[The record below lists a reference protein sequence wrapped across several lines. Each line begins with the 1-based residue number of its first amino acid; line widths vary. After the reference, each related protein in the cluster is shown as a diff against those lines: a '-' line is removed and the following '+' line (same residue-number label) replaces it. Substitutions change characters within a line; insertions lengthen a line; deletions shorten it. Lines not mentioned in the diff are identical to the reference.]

1 MLLAVSDLNGD
12 MDKFLVLVEQLPV
25 GFHGLRIAGHDADDG
40 GELARCHLPDVKI
53 GNARIAIAFDRAANL
68 LWQVGGFRRAIQEDA
83 AGGAHQSYPSR
94 QPHLT

>member
-40 GELARCHLPDVKI
+40 GELARADLPDVKI
-53 GNARIAIAFDRAANL
+53 GDDGVTVALDCTANL
-68 LWQVGGFRRAIQEDA
+68 VGQVG
-83 AGGAHQSYPSR
+83 
-94 QPHLT
+94 